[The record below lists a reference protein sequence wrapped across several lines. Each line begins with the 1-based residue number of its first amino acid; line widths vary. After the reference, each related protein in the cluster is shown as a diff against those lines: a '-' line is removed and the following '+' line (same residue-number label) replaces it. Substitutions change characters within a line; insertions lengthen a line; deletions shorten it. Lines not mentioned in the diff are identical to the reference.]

1 MSRKQL
7 LQIITLRLFLPAQLG
22 FLRAKGDGAFK
33 PYSRTNADVFYD
45 DRDNGQVVIVPD
57 SAISKQVGTANLVNA
72 HRQGRDYT
80 IPENQRDVVYDM
92 IDEMLESGTAL
103 VVPHG
108 QTKVQ
113 TSEYG
118 KNDLTSRLFSGKRLG
133 IKAQEYGDWQ
143 KNQGR
148 NVNTFYMN
156 EKLHSQAQKA
166 PYLNRLCVY
175 SPDGA
180 FDVYGNGRLLDINI
194 GAFGVRFEKTAEGR
208 KQNH

>member
-108 QTKVQ
+108 QTK
-113 TSEYG
+113 
-118 KNDLTSRLFSGKRLG
+118 
-133 IKAQEYGDWQ
+133 
-143 KNQGR
+143 
-148 NVNTFYMN
+148 
-156 EKLHSQAQKA
+156 
-166 PYLNRLCVY
+166 
-175 SPDGA
+175 
-180 FDVYGNGRLLDINI
+180 
-194 GAFGVRFEKTAEGR
+194 
-208 KQNH
+208 